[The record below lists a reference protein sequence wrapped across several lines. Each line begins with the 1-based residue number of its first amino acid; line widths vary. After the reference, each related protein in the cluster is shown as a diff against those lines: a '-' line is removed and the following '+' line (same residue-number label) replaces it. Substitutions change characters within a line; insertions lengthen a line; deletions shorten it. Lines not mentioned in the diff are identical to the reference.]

1 MGGQEM
7 PHSQNR
13 LLARLGE
20 RETSHF
26 STHLKVVALKQGEI
40 LADAHGK
47 VLKVYFPHSGIISCV
62 VALNDGSMIET
73 GMIGNDGAFGAA
85 QALDDKISLNK
96 VVIQVPGMASV
107 IDPERLREAADRSK
121 PLRGLLI
128 EYEMFLLAQ
137 VQQTAACNALHD
149 IETRMCR
156 WLLRMH
162 ELAGLDLP
170 LTQDFLAQMMGVRR
184 TSVTGVACE
193 MQRAGM
199 ISYNRGHLHIIDIR
213 QVEMKACECHGD
225 VRSHYERMIGRNGE
239 EFKHF
244 TNPLDLHL

>member
-1 MGGQEM
+1 M
-7 PHSQNR
+7 PHLRNQ

-20 RETSHF
+20 RETSQF
-26 STHLKVVALKQGEI
+26 SSHLKVVALKQGEI

-62 VALNDGSMIET
+62 VALNDGRVIET
-73 GMIGNDGAFGAA
+73 AMIGNDGAFGAA

-96 VVIQVPGMASV
+96 VAIQVPGMASV
-107 IDPERLREAADRSK
+107 VDAERLREAAERSK
-121 PLRGLLI
+121 PLRRLLI

-137 VQQTAACNALHD
+137 VQQTAACNAVHD

-170 LTQDFLAQMMGVRR
+170 LTQEFLAQMMGVRR
-184 TSVTGVACE
+184 TSVTGVAGE
-193 MQRAGM
+193 MQRVGM
-199 ISYNRGHLHIIDIR
+199 IAYNRGHLHIIDLK

-225 VRSHYERMIGRNGE
+225 VRSHYERIIGRNGV
-239 EFKHF
+239 EFKRSA
-244 TNPLDLHL
+244 NPLDLHL